1 MRASRSIKR
10 AAIPRAGYDYQDL
23 AGIEILIRH
32 YRDPDLYDW
41 VMLEADESAYRA
53 LDDVVAARKDGS
65 FELVQIKFTVD
76 SRRYELDWSWLLANS
91 EKGTSLLA
99 KWSASLTRVS
109 AMGPIHRAGLKTNRV
124 PSETFSKCLRGTRV
138 DFDLIPDGLRDSVA
152 AECGGTDAAKVFFQ
166 KFEFSGGTPDLLDL
180 ESSLRDQ
187 LVPTDTDMLGWLVL
201 QSSVRRWATFK
212 NQPEPDGRI
221 YREHVLHIITKKH
234 PKPIRQDFVV
244 PEGYAPPSKQFDESF
259 RRRVTGD
266 ANPVTILWGTPG
278 RGKSTYLSFLAR
290 ELKEEGMAVTRH
302 HYFLASEDS
311 ATNRT
316 SFIEIS
322 TSLMAQLYVE
332 HPEAMVGVQ
341 EDFNKLREAIATAAE
356 NLATKEQRLYIVV
369 DGLDHVW
376 RDTGHVQ
383 QLDRLFNELLPPPP
397 NVSLIVGTQRV
408 SDDRLPRRLLTTAM
422 DTDWIEIPAMDEVA
436 VHRWVMQQ
444 DKARPLILRF
454 NPEPDRR
461 AEIMDKV
468 ATAFFKISQGNP
480 LHLIYVYQS
489 LIHAGAPISAEEIE
503 QLPSCPAGDIRDY
516 YQGLWVRLGA
526 SAKNALHMLAGSDF
540 FWPGIGVRQVLGE
553 YSEIEFLLE
562 PRNVGLVPFHA
573 SIFAWVR
580 ERQDHTESYGGLL
593 PRIIDWLA
601 NHAPEYW
608 RWGWLWLARAR
619 AGDYTDLLSGA
630 TRDWVV
636 ESLARGWPDQQIEN
650 ILGAAERK
658 TFEDGDYSRT
668 VAIRSLKTRVSNAR
682 HFQSRDFAAYRAT
695 ALAISHNYQQ
705 TLNLLDEIHALD
717 DDEVLELAQK
727 GPEEASSETLPV
739 CFGELARRV
748 NAWISLRH
756 RPEQEFTKL
765 SNQLLSLASLMD
777 GETVRR
783 TLAYARGFRRPELHV
798 SRLISLLADAQN
810 VEGLHLV
817 RKTLHGAKWA
827 AQRRMIDDNL
837 IRIGSFQGSDVS
849 VLVQANGEAVSL
861 YAACWFLWR
870 DRTEQPPVYAPPIPA
885 ELIRERY
892 SLTGNADVE
901 EFYIDSFWAV
911 LRAGLIA
918 GDDAYEIIHPGLDG
932 DDPGW
937 LLVGLDKLVDVARNI
952 ARGQLAPSF
961 SVVFAASGDVAP
973 VHWGPS
979 PEREHAQYRAF
990 RNALCKIAVDLHLLA
1005 ISDPALTMIPTAELV
1020 VARKSHHWLDELW
1033 VHRNVEHRMPILT
1046 KDGAA
1051 ALLDD
1056 EAKQLVATV
1065 TEFSERGERWTMLAD
1080 MARLYGS
1087 DCASDFLNHAT
1098 ECLVGYGYRKDLHA
1112 MEVLDSVL
1120 CVAEYD
1126 PAATQARL
1134 EALAPI
1140 IDQVT
1145 EFTDGD
1151 ETGHVRSEFI
1161 EVIAKISPARLPSL
1175 YEHHLSADEYS
1186 YADECLV
1193 QFGQIVEL
1201 NTPEGAALARTFLDE
1216 RTLHVLEE
1224 RARKEPAGQALLA
1237 AQNAFLGRQSHER
1250 SELKATEEELSE
1262 REKEAETIDP
1272 KSFRPGE
1279 FAKVAD
1285 AVATVHYRRREGFM
1299 RSWIQHWKNQ
1309 GRGSEALVSV
1319 HSYMETHETTIGVD
1333 EILDE
1338 AFLVSLAIEGKD
1350 AAYPWL
1356 VRAHIHRNGWQTNWT
1371 SEEEIMGRLQL
1382 AARYYSD
1389 RWQEYIRDTSLPPP
1403 FYRRRGGGFVIGYK
1417 YLVRFLM
1424 LVGQTQVADSIV
1436 ESFIETL
1443 VDEVREQPI
1452 PEAEWFR

>member
-1 MRASRSIKR
+1 MKASKNIKR

-53 LDDVVAARKDGS
+53 LDDVVAARKDGA
-65 FELVQIKFTVD
+65 FELIQVKFTVD
-76 SRRYELDWSWLLANS
+76 SERYEIDWSWLLAKS
-91 EKGTSLLA
+91 DKGTSLLA
-99 KWSASLTRVS
+99 KWSASLTRVA
-109 AMGPIHRAGLKTNRV
+109 AMGRVHSAGLKTNRL

-138 DFDLIPDGLRDSVA
+138 DFELIPEGLRDSVA
-152 AECGGTDAAKVFFQ
+152 AECGGTDAAKAFFQ
-166 KFEFSGGTPDLLDL
+166 TFEFFGGTQDLVEL

-221 YREHVLHIITKKH
+221 YRVHVLHIITKKRPH
-234 PKPIRQDFVV
+234 PIRQDFVV
-244 PEGYAPPSKQFDESF
+244 PEGYAPPSEQFDEGF
-259 RRRVTGD
+259 RRRITED
-266 ANPVTILWGTPG
+266 ASPVTILWGTPG

-290 ELKEEGMAVTRH
+290 ELKEEGAAVTRH

-311 ATNRT
+311 TTNRM

-322 TSLMAQLYVE
+322 TSLMAQLYVQ
-332 HPEAMVGVQ
+332 HPEAMAGVQ
-341 EDFNKLREAIATAAE
+341 EDFNKLREGIATAAE
-356 NLATKEQRLYIVV
+356 NLAAKEQRLYIVV

-376 RDTGHVQ
+376 RDTGHLQ
-383 QLDRLFNELLPPPP
+383 QLDHLFNELLPVPP

-408 SDDRLPRRLLTTAM
+408 ADNQLPRRLLTIAK
-422 DTDWIEIPAMDEVA
+422 DTDWIEIPPMDEVA
-436 VHRWVMQQ
+436 VHSWVMEQ

-454 NPEPDRR
+454 DPGPERR
-461 AEIMDKV
+461 AETMDKV
-468 ATAFFKISQGNP
+468 ASAFFKISQGHP
-480 LHLIYVYQS
+480 LHLIYAYQS
-489 LIHAGAPISAEEIE
+489 LIHAGAPISDEEIE
-503 QLPSCPAGDIRDY
+503 QLPPCPAGDIHDY

-540 FWPGIGVRQVLGE
+540 FWPGRGVRQVLGD

-580 ERQDHTESYGGLL
+580 ERQDHTESYAGLL
-593 PRIIDWLA
+593 PRITDWLA

-608 RWGWLWLARAR
+608 RWGWLWLARAQS
-619 AGDYTDLLSGA
+619 GDYADLLAGA

-658 TFEDGDYSRT
+658 TFKDGDYPRT
-668 VAIRSLKTRVSNAR
+668 VSIRSLKTRVSNAR

-705 TLNLLDEIHALD
+705 TLNLLDEVHALD
-717 DDEVLELAQK
+717 DDEVLELARK
-727 GPEEASSETLPV
+727 GPKEASDETLLA
-739 CFGELARRV
+739 CFAELARRV

-765 SNQLLSLASLMD
+765 SDQLLSLASLMD
-777 GETVRR
+777 VETVRR
-783 TLAYARGFRRPELHV
+783 TLAYTRGFRRPELHV

-810 VEGLHLV
+810 VEGLQLV
-817 RKTLHGAKWA
+817 RKTLRGAKWA

-837 IRIGSFQGSDVS
+837 IRIGSFQGADASE
-849 VLVQANGEAVSL
+849 LVQVDGEAVSL

-870 DRTEQPPVYAPPIPA
+870 DRTLRHAVYSPSIPA
-885 ELIRERY
+885 GLIRDRY
-892 SLTGNADVE
+892 SLTSNADVE

-911 LRAGLIA
+911 LRAGLMA
-918 GDDAYEIIHPGLDG
+918 GDDPYEIIHPALDG

-937 LLVGLDKLVDVARNI
+937 LLVGLGKLVDVACGI
-952 ARGQLAPSF
+952 ARGRLAPSF

-990 RNALCKIAVDLHLLA
+990 RNALRKIAVDLHLLA
-1005 ISDPALTMIPTAELV
+1005 ISDPAVTTIPAAELA

-1033 VHRNVEHRMPILT
+1033 VHHNVEHRMPILD

-1056 EAKQLVATV
+1056 EAKQLLATV
-1065 TEFSERGERWTMLAD
+1065 TEFSERGERWAMLAD

-1087 DCASDFLNHAT
+1087 DYASDFLNHAT
-1098 ECLVGYGYRKDLHA
+1098 ECLVGYGHRKDLHA
-1112 MEVLDSVL
+1112 MEVLDAVVD
-1120 CVAEYD
+1120 VAEHD

-1140 IDQVT
+1140 IDKIT

-1151 ETGHVRSEFI
+1151 ETDHVRTEFI
-1161 EVIAKISPARLPSL
+1161 EIVAKLAPTRLPSL
-1175 YEHHLSADEYS
+1175 YEHHLLADEHS

-1193 QFGQIVEL
+1193 QFSKLADL

-1216 RTLHVLEE
+1216 RTLHVLEG
-1224 RARKEPAGQALLA
+1224 RAQMEPAAQALLA
-1237 AQNAFLGRQSHER
+1237 VQSTFLGRQPYEHCK
-1250 SELKATEEELSE
+1250 LKAPEEERSE
-1262 REKEAETIDP
+1262 REKEAERVDP
-1272 KSFRPGE
+1272 TSFGPGE

-1285 AVATVHYRRREGFM
+1285 AAAPVHYRRREGFM
-1299 RSWIQHWKNQ
+1299 RSWLIHWKNH
-1309 GRGSEALVSV
+1309 GRGKEALASI
-1319 HSYMETHETTIGVD
+1319 HSYMETSERTSGVD

-1338 AFLVSLAIEGKD
+1338 AFLVSLTIEGKN

-1356 VRAHIHRNGWQTNWT
+1356 VRAHVHRNGWQTYWT
-1371 SEEEIMGRLQL
+1371 SEDEIIGRLQL

-1389 RWQEYIRDTSLPPP
+1389 RWQDYIRDTSLPAP
-1403 FYRRRGGGFVIGYK
+1403 FYSRRGGGFVIGYK

-1424 LVGQTQVADSIV
+1424 LVGQTQVADRIV
-1436 ESFIETL
+1436 GSFIETL
-1443 VDEVREQPI
+1443 IDEVREQPI
-1452 PEAEWFR
+1452 PEAAWFR